1 MSRMLGGIAARRT
14 RYVPPANFP
23 PRARMVPPSWRVPS
37 VEMES
42 AASRV
47 VLLLKTFQAPAAA
60 RQSDIDARSEALTAL
75 GVMRRA
81 LRPVSWVMLDLIL
94 GRGMSRVDAADYL
107 GERPMFVTDRFHA
120 ALAEL
125 CVYFC
130 ATDKNA
136 LDTLPAHR

>member
-23 PRARMVPPSWRVPS
+23 PRARMIPPGWRVPS

-47 VLLLKTFQAPAAA
+47 VLLLKTLQAPVAI
-60 RQSDIDARSEALTAL
+60 RQSDMTARNDALTDL
-75 GVMRRA
+75 GAMRRA

-94 GRGMSRVDAADYL
+94 GRGMSRIDAADYL

-120 ALAEL
+120 ALSEL

-130 ATDKNA
+130 ITDKNA